1 MATFQKWKLGQANT
15 LVGTQTTVGT
25 LYGVNSKLFVITVNA
40 GGSTTSA
47 PPRGNLVPDSGFT
60 GGVIESIVDEVNP
73 LAYYTTGSTA
83 TNQANIF
90 VVMDR
95 VANAADLQ
103 HRIRQIGANAAATR
117 LTTTTFTYAN
127 TAILS
132 TGGNFIDISGT
143 QVIEGTA
150 FTVS

>member
-1 MATFQKWKLGQANT
+1 MAILQKWKLGQANT

-25 LYGVNSKLFVITVNA
+25 LYSVNSKLFVITVNA
-40 GGSTTSA
+40 GGSTTDA
-47 PPRGNLVPDSGFT
+47 PPRGNLIPDSGFT
-60 GGVIESIVDEVNP
+60 SGVIESIVDEVNP
-73 LAYYTTGSTA
+73 LAYYTTGSTV

-90 VVMDR
+90 IIMDR
-95 VANAADLQ
+95 TASSADLQ

-117 LTTTTFTYAN
+117 LTSTTFTYAN
-127 TAILS
+127 TAIRS
-132 TGGNFIDISGT
+132 AGGNLIDISGT

>member
-1 MATFQKWKLGQANT
+1 MATLQKWKLGQANT

-40 GGSTTSA
+40 GGSTTTTT
-47 PPRGNLVPDSGFT
+47 PRGNLVPDSGFT
-60 GGVIESIVDEVNP
+60 GGVIESIVSEVNP

-90 VVMDR
+90 IVMDE
-95 VANAADLQ
+95 VASAGDLQ

-117 LTTTTFTYAN
+117 LTSTTFTYAN

-132 TGGNFIDISGT
+132 SGGNLIDISGT

>member
-1 MATFQKWKLGQANT
+1 MATLQKWKLGQANT

-25 LYGVNSKLFVITVNA
+25 LYGVNSKLHVITVNNSIA
-40 GGSTTSA
+40 IRA
-47 PPRGNLVPDSGFT
+47 NLVTDSGLT

-90 VVMDR
+90 IVTDKQVS
-95 VANAADLQ
+95 AADLQ

-117 LTTTTFTYAN
+117 LTSTTFTYAN
-127 TAILS
+127 TAIQS
-132 TGGNFIDISGT
+132 ASGNLIDISGT
-143 QVIEGTA
+143 QVVEGTS
-150 FTVS
+150 FTVA

>member
-1 MATFQKWKLGQANT
+1 MATLQKFKLNQANT

-25 LYGVNSKLFVITVNA
+25 LYGVNSKVFVITVNA
-40 GGSTTSA
+40 GGSTTSTT
-47 PPRGNLVPDSGFT
+47 PRGNLVPDSNFT
-60 GGVIESIVDEVNP
+60 GGVIESIVSEINP
-73 LAYYTTGSTA
+73 LAYFTTGSTA

-90 VVMDR
+90 IIMDKVVS
-95 VANAADLQ
+95 AGDLQ

-117 LTTTTFTYAN
+117 LTSTTFTYAN

-132 TGGNFIDISGT
+132 SSGNLIDISGT